1 MLCVKGS
8 GQRQENPLGLA
19 NPYLLYSLETFFLPR
34 CPEMEVSRRVRERG
48 VMTLTTDVISKNRLG
63 ALGWFPVS

>member
-1 MLCVKGS
+1 
-8 GQRQENPLGLA
+8 
-19 NPYLLYSLETFFLPR
+19 
-34 CPEMEVSRRVRERG
+34 MEVSRRVRERG